1 MKLGKY
7 IKPKPWFFKFVP
19 ILSKYTANSLY
30 SYIFV
35 PHDVYED
42 LKSQNPN
49 YRHRALLIHE
59 ETHRERQRKMGW
71 FVFGVNYLFSSKFRF
86 NEELLAVREAM
97 RFLKKNNISFDFEK
111 SSRLLSSYLYLW
123 PVSKHYAKRE
133 LERLWEEV

>member
-49 YRHRALLIHE
+49 YRHRALLI
-59 ETHRERQRKMGW
+59 
-71 FVFGVNYLFSSKFRF
+71 

-133 LERLWEEV
+133 LE